1 MYANIADAKKNIQ
14 TATISGTIGAE
25 SFDGSNILRGSFNV
39 TNQSCDTSTFNYGGV
54 YIGELSATFM
64 GLSIPRNSWVGLEIT
79 PTVTIGEDDIP
90 LGVYIVNS
98 VEHSGN
104 RDSVK
109 AYDRMSLFDKD
120 ASVTQGSYGTPY
132 SFLALACQE
141 CGVPLGMTQAE
152 VELLPNGNMP
162 LVIGMIGDIQ
172 TWRDVLY
179 WVSVTVGGFCTMNR
193 SGELE
198 LRTYHTDADDSIP
211 ATVRFN
217 GSQYGD
223 EVVKYTG
230 LSVGVADAE
239 FPEYY
244 FNEPDVEY
252 TLDLGVNPFF
262 QTTKASRAVF
272 MNNLLTVLG
281 NIEYVPCGVEI
292 PFGFHYDLGDIL
304 NFPNGNGS
312 ATNKFCV
319 MYYSWNLNGHCQIKS
334 IPTPSKAMSK
344 TDKDLQTAMSTTRK
358 DEVAFYETK
367 NTGVI
372 HIGSG
377 ETEKLVSVRMISNQD
392 TKACIQIEVDLKS
405 TAITPTAEYQ
415 VDEDGIIRLEDIWQG
430 ISDTATQ
437 GIVTYLVNS
446 AAAEIHPTETWIDGD
461 HVMHLMYVLGLNSG
475 ITTSFDVYMKAQ
487 GGDIDID
494 RGGVW
499 LYATGVGLAG
509 DGKWD
514 GAITCEEE
522 ASDWTIPEIGVH
534 GSGDA
539 VNIGFLT
546 PVGISLSDV
555 SSEFDLV
562 EIGFISH
569 GDNCSVELRTFS
581 FPRGTHNGDIRAT
594 HNGDIRYTEGDLT

>member
-1 MYANIADAKKNIQ
+1 MYSNIADAKKNIQ

-358 DEVAFYETK
+358 DEVASYETK

-415 VDEDGIIRLEDIWQG
+415 VVEDGIIHLEDIWQG

-487 GGDIDID
+487 G
-494 RGGVW
+494 
-499 LYATGVGLAG
+499 
-509 DGKWD
+509 
-514 GAITCEEE
+514 
-522 ASDWTIPEIGVH
+522 
-534 GSGDA
+534 
-539 VNIGFLT
+539 
-546 PVGISLSDV
+546 
-555 SSEFDLV
+555 
-562 EIGFISH
+562 
-569 GDNCSVELRTFS
+569 
-581 FPRGTHNGDIRAT
+581 
-594 HNGDIRYTEGDLT
+594 